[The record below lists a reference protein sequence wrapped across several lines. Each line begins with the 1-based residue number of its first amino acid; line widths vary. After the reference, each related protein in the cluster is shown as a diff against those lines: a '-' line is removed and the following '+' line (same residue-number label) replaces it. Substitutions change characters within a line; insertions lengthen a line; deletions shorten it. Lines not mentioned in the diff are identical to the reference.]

1 MRKFFVVLILLFYS
15 LLFAEST
22 KAAPFQDPK
31 VPYRLFETSNMWT
44 FIMLDT
50 ITGKM
55 WLLQYD
61 VQGDNRGGKIL
72 SDKNLASGKE
82 EIVGRFTLYPTS
94 NVWNFI
100 LIDQY
105 DGSTWQV
112 QWSWE
117 KQNMFVVP
125 IY

>member
-1 MRKFFVVLILLFYS
+1 MKKIFILIVLLFTS

-22 KAAPFQDPK
+22 RITPIQDPK
-31 VPYRLFETSNMWT
+31 APFRLFETNNMWT
-44 FIMLDT
+44 YIMLDT

-55 WLLQYD
+55 WLIQYD
-61 VQGDNRGGKIL
+61 IQGNNRGGQIL
-72 SDKNLASGKE
+72 SDKNLASDKE
-82 EIVGRFTLYPTS
+82 EISGRFTLYPTS
-94 NVWNFI
+94 NVWTFI

-105 DGSTWQV
+105 EGSTWQV

-117 KQNMFVVP
+117 KENTFVIP